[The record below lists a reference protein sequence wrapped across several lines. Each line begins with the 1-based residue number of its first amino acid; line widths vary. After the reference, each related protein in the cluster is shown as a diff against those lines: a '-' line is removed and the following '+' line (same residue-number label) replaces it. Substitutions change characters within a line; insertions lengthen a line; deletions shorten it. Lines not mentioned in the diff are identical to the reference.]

1 MYHHRGVARNS
12 PHMAAERPFRS
23 TLDIAQWMCPFRDT
37 GEQIVDVSVPQ
48 DTIEEHSK
56 DQLSNT
62 DARIEAEEKSIS
74 ELLKRMTKE
83 TEIRQEQQSEVVT
96 LIAKNAAATKL
107 IKLPVKILNGFFASK
122 LQSETSTEDNH
133 EHCSDDE
140 SAKVC
145 EKKAD
150 SETQRATHSS
160 ELEAIVSTSSVA
172 DEESAGLRRQLRT
185 NAMCADAREIFAT
198 TKKDRE
204 QGIAGVLEARWTQSQ
219 DFDFDDNSIA
229 ENTQI
234 GFSLHPDAQ
243 TSLWSCNDKSQQCRT
258 ENSGVASD
266 CAHR

>member
-1 MYHHRGVARNS
+1 M
-12 PHMAAERPFRS
+12 
-23 TLDIAQWMCPFRDT
+23 
-37 GEQIVDVSVPQ
+37 DVSIPQ
-48 DTIEEHSK
+48 DTIEDYNK

-62 DARIEAEEKSIS
+62 DARIEAKEKSIS

-83 TEIRQEQQSEVVT
+83 TEIRQEQQSEV
-96 LIAKNAAATKL
+96 A
-107 IKLPVKILNGFFASK
+107 IKLAVNILNGFFASE
-122 LQSETSTEDNH
+122 LQSETSTEANH

-140 SAKVC
+140 SAKAC
-145 EKKAD
+145 EKKAG

-204 QGIAGVLEARWTQSQ
+204 QGIAGVQEARWTQSQ
-219 DFDFDDNSIA
+219 DLDFDDNSIA

-234 GFSLHPDAQ
+234 GYPLHTDTQTPRPREWSEKLLKNDPRVAQ
-243 TSLWSCNDKSQQCRT
+243 EQKFTTKTRKVQ
-258 ENSGVASD
+258 
-266 CAHR
+266 